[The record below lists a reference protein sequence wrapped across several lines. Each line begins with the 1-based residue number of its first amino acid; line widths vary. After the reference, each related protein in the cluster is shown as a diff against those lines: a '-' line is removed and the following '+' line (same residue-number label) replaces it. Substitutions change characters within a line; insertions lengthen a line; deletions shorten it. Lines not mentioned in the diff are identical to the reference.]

1 MTKKKT
7 ILPLPH
13 PPKNPPK
20 KPTKTTTQHQRT
32 QPQNSLKRIQNT
44 IIREILLCVSACTHI
59 TANSCSSFEVK
70 QSSRRT
76 ILLCLCRVIS
86 LGISRL
92 PATYALKLH
101 SVCNFGLTYSS
112 VLVLSQEGSNESK
125 IKCALQF
132 LQPRLNQ
139 SETNFGNKFCSVIK

>member
-1 MTKKKT
+1 MTKKKN
-7 ILPLPH
+7 H
-13 PPKNPPK
+13 PAPPPSPQKSTKKTHKNNN
-20 KPTKTTTQHQRT
+20 PTSRT